1 MGAEILLVASC
12 YGNQDMPLPDGPFG
26 LYTDYMILNS
36 VDISSNFVTMVSKTL
51 QHVQHLTQIS
61 YESVKSND
69 MMYIKI
75 IY

>member
-12 YGNQDMPLPDGPFG
+12 YGNRDMPQPDGPLG
-26 LYTDYMILNS
+26 LYPDYMILNS

-61 YESVKSND
+61 YESAKSND